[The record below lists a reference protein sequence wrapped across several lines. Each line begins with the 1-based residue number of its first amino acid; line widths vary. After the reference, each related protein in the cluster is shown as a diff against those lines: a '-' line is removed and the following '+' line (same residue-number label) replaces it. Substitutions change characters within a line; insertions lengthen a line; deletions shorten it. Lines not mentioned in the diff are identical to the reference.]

1 TLQARKRRDGAARA
15 HDRLFPAPHELQR
28 LDEELRFPNA
38 AGPELE
44 IALGRLRELAP
55 RALEQIGEAEGEAGL
70 DRVAVDEGREDLA
83 LDERAERAVA
93 GDGAGAQQ
101 RGAFPEASP
110 GLVVALRR
118 RHRVHERPARA
129 LRAQP
134 QVDAPHEA
142 F

>member
-1 TLQARKRRDGAARA
+1 PLHSVLEAPEERVRRRQRAGLAIGDEPATLQARKRRDGAARA

-83 LDERAERAVA
+83 LDERAERA
-93 GDGAGAQQ
+93 
-101 RGAFPEASP
+101 
-110 GLVVALRR
+110 
-118 RHRVHERPARA
+118 
-129 LRAQP
+129 
-134 QVDAPHEA
+134 
-142 F
+142 